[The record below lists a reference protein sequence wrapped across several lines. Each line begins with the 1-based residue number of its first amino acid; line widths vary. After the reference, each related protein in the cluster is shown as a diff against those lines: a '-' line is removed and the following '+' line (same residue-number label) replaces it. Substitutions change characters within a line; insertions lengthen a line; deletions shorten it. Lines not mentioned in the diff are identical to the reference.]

1 MKCLILRRRTLTVLA
16 CALLAAAMFALV
28 NAPAVGRGGPPPPRP
43 AASHL
48 LRSAG
53 PEDAGHL
60 L

>member
-28 NAPAVGRGGPPPPRP
+28 NAPAVGLRHRP

>member
-28 NAPAVGRGGPPPPRP
+28 NAPAVAEAAPPPRP

>member
-28 NAPAVGRGGPPPPRP
+28 NAPAVGGGGAP
-43 AASHL
+43 SHL

>member
-28 NAPAVGRGGPPPPRP
+28 NAPAVAGGPPHRP